1 MVSGRWGPRP
11 AAPDGGL
18 GFLSPHYGSFAPSA
32 LCTTSG
38 RNFFSEPVPDQK
50 SERNSIVTACAPV
63 ASVPPPIRIDPLI
76 ASILRSHD
84 SCSEAVLP

>member
-1 MVSGRWGPRP
+1 MESGGSGPRP
-11 AAPDGGL
+11 TVPDGGL
-18 GFLSPHYGSFAPSA
+18 GFLSPHYRSSAHSA

-38 RNFFSEPVPDQK
+38 RNSVSEPVRDQK

-76 ASILRSHD
+76 ASIRRSHD
-84 SCSEAVLP
+84 SCSEAALP